1 MLFRSQNWSAVI
13 ATNSTQF
20 TGATVYSTSLGP
32 RTGFEDIKT
41 DTILNQLQVTMDPA
55 KQAELWRQ
63 AGDAKFDSVP
73 NVPLFW
79 LPVEAVY
86 NPQFVADWPFPG
98 SLSGSWSHVYLIKA
112 AR

>member
-1 MLFRSQNWSAVI
+1 MAVGVLPAPP
-13 ATNSTQF
+13 ATRLPIQIIGIG
-20 TGATVYSTSLGP
+20 TGIELPDLDKVLAK
-32 RTGFEDIKT
+32 I
-41 DTILNQLQVTMDPA
+41 QVTLDD
-55 KQAELWRQ
+55 AEQEKLWRQ